1 MNRTQ
6 IVREVAKLLADKT
19 EATRAVKKTF
29 AVIAGALHNG
39 ERVVI
44 TGFGTFTLKLRS
56 PRRARN
62 PKTGAPVVTGPRR
75 TVKFKPSKTLS
86 I

>member
-1 MNRTQ
+1 MNRNH

-19 EATRAVKKTF
+19 EAARAVKKTF
-29 AVIAGALHNG
+29 SVMAEALHNG

-44 TGFGTFTLKLRS
+44 TGFGTFSVKLRA
-56 PRRARN
+56 PRRTRN
-62 PKTGAPVVTGPRR
+62 PKTGAAVVTGPRR
-75 TVKFKPSKTLS
+75 TVKFKPSKTFP